1 MASNVNP
8 TVRRR
13 RLGQELRRLREL
25 KGMTAEEVA
34 ERLLVSQSKISR
46 LENGRR
52 SISQRDVRDLCGVY
66 EVEDHRIVDSLMQMA
81 KDSRQQGWWHAFG
94 DIPYSVYIGLETDAA
109 SLRVYDPQVVP
120 GLLQTPQY
128 AEALIAGAL
137 PETVP
142 ADVEKRVN
150 VRLRRQERV
159 KATENPLRLWVVIDE
174 AALRRTIGGK
184 QLMIDQL
191 ESLIDQSRLPHV
203 TVQVLP
209 FSMGAHPG
217 INGQYAILEF
227 PDASD
232 SSVVYIEGV
241 TSDLYLEKANDVQK
255 YSVMYEHSAG
265 AGPECGPDPGI
276 HHRDRQG
283 VRRWNGLLSAG
294 IGRLGAEARH
304 GTPRAHRGGRP
315 SRNMPSGRV
324 NGRPAARRL
333 RVASI
338 TPTENAGRERPTR
351 ENRSEHGNSS
361 GRHGHLDQV
370 LVLHRKR
377 RMR

>member
-66 EVEDHRIVDSLMQMA
+66 EVEDQRVVDSLMQMA

-94 DIPYSVYIGLETDAA
+94 DVPYSVYIGLETDAE

-120 GLLQTPQY
+120 GLLQSRPY
-128 AEALIAGAL
+128 AEAIIRGAL
-137 PETVP
+137 PETS
-142 ADVEKRVN
+142 ATEIDKRVE
-150 VRLRRQERV
+150 VRIRRQDRV
-159 KATENPLRLWVVIDE
+159 TTDTNPLRLWTVLDE
-174 AALRRTIGGK
+174 AALRRVVGSK
-184 QLMIDQL
+184 SVMREQL
-191 ESLIDQSRLPHV
+191 EHLIELSEVPHV

-209 FSMGAHPG
+209 FEVGAHPG

-227 PDASD
+227 VDAAD

-241 TSDLYLEKANDVQK
+241 TSDLYLEKPHDVQK
-255 YSVMYEHSAG
+255 YTVMYEHLRAQALNVEQS
-265 AGPECGPDPGI
+265 
-276 HHRDRQG
+276 RQFIET
-283 VRRWNGLLSAG
+283 VAK
-294 IGRLGAEARH
+294 EYAR
-304 GTPRAHRGGRP
+304 
-315 SRNMPSGRV
+315 
-324 NGRPAARRL
+324 
-333 RVASI
+333 
-338 TPTENAGRERPTR
+338 
-351 ENRSEHGNSS
+351 
-361 GRHGHLDQV
+361 
-370 LVLHRKR
+370 
-377 RMR
+377 

>member
-66 EVEDHRIVDSLMQMA
+66 EVEDQRVVDSLMQMA

-94 DIPYSVYIGLETDAA
+94 DVPYSVYIGLETDAE

-120 GLLQTPQY
+120 GLLQSRPY
-128 AEALIAGAL
+128 AEAIIRGAL
-137 PETVP
+137 PETS
-142 ADVEKRVN
+142 ATEIDKRVE
-150 VRLRRQERV
+150 VRIRRQDRV
-159 KATENPLRLWVVIDE
+159 TTDTNPLRLWTVLDE
-174 AALRRTIGGK
+174 AALRRVVGSPSVMRE
-184 QLMIDQL
+184 QLDH
-191 ESLIDQSRLPHV
+191 LIELSQVPHV

-209 FSMGAHPG
+209 FEVGAHPG

-227 PDASD
+227 VDAAD

-241 TSDLYLEKANDVQK
+241 TSDLYLEKPHDVQK
-255 YSVMYEHSAG
+255 YTVMYEHLRAQALNVEQS
-265 AGPECGPDPGI
+265 
-276 HHRDRQG
+276 RQF
-283 VRRWNGLLSAG
+283 
-294 IGRLGAEARH
+294 IE
-304 GTPRAHRGGRP
+304 
-315 SRNMPSGRV
+315 
-324 NGRPAARRL
+324 
-333 RVASI
+333 RVAK
-338 TPTENAGRERPTR
+338 EYAR
-351 ENRSEHGNSS
+351 
-361 GRHGHLDQV
+361 
-370 LVLHRKR
+370 
-377 RMR
+377 

>member
-13 RLGQELRRLREL
+13 RLGLELRRLREL

-66 EVEDHRIVDSLMQMA
+66 EVDDHRIVDSLMQMA

-109 SLRVYDPQVVP
+109 SLRVYEPQVVP
-120 GLLQTPQY
+120 GLLQTRQY

-137 PETVP
+137 PESGTP
-142 ADVEKRVN
+142 DIEKRVS
-150 VRLRRQERV
+150 VRLRRQDRV
-159 KATENPLRLWVVIDE
+159 KADGQPLRLWAVIDE
-174 AALRRTIGGK
+174 AALHRVVGGK
-184 QLMIDQL
+184 NLMREQL
-191 ESLIDQSRLPHV
+191 EYLIELSQLPHV

-209 FSMGAHPG
+209 FDMGAHPG

-227 PDASD
+227 PDATD

-241 TSDLYLEKANDVQK
+241 TSDLYLEKANDVHK
-255 YSVMYEHSAG
+255 YSVMYEH
-265 AGPECGPDPGI
+265 
-276 HHRDRQG
+276 
-283 VRRWNGLLSAG
+283 L
-294 IGRLGAEARH
+294 
-304 GTPRAHRGGRP
+304 RAQALNVDQTR
-315 SRNMPSGRV
+315 
-324 NGRPAARRL
+324 AF
-333 RVASI
+333 I
-338 TPTENAGRERPTR
+338 ENI
-351 ENRSEHGNSS
+351 
-361 GRHGHLDQV
+361 V
-370 LVLHRKR
+370 KR
-377 RMR
+377 YMTS

>member
-81 KDSRQQGWWHAFG
+81 KDSRQQGWWHSFG

-109 SLRVYDPQVVP
+109 SLRAFEPQIVP
-120 GLLQTPQY
+120 GLLQTRPY
-128 AEALIAGAL
+128 AEALIQGAL
-137 PETVP
+137 PETST
-142 ADVEKRVN
+142 ADIEKRVQ

-159 KATENPLRLWVVIDE
+159 STEDNPLRLWAVLDE
-174 AALRRTIGGK
+174 AALHRVVGNR
-184 QLMIDQL
+184 QVMREQL
-191 ESLIDQSRLPHV
+191 EHLVEISQLPHI

-209 FSMGAHPG
+209 YEVGAHPG
-217 INGQYAILEF
+217 LNGQYAILEF
-227 PDASD
+227 PDAAD

-241 TSDLYLEKANDVQK
+241 TSDLYLEKAADVQK
-255 YSVMYEHSAG
+255 YSVMYEHLRAQALNVDQS
-265 AGPECGPDPGI
+265 
-276 HHRDRQG
+276 RQFI
-283 VRRWNGLLSAG
+283 SDA
-294 IGRLGAEARH
+294 AKEYAR
-304 GTPRAHRGGRP
+304 
-315 SRNMPSGRV
+315 
-324 NGRPAARRL
+324 
-333 RVASI
+333 
-338 TPTENAGRERPTR
+338 
-351 ENRSEHGNSS
+351 
-361 GRHGHLDQV
+361 
-370 LVLHRKR
+370 
-377 RMR
+377 

>member
-13 RLGQELRRLREL
+13 RLGQELRRLREM

-109 SLRVYDPQVVP
+109 SLRVYEPQVVP
-120 GLLQTPQY
+120 GLLQTRPY
-128 AEALIAGAL
+128 AEALITGAL
-137 PETVP
+137 PESGTT
-142 ADVEKRVN
+142 DIEKRVS
-150 VRLRRQERV
+150 VRLRRQERIRD
-159 KATENPLRLWVVIDE
+159 TDHPLRLWVVIDE
-174 AALRRTIGGK
+174 AALRRQVGDK
-184 QLMIDQL
+184 YLMREQL
-191 ESLIDQSRLPHV
+191 EHLVELSHQPHV

-209 FSMGAHPG
+209 FEMGAHPG

-255 YSVMYEHSAG
+255 YSVMYEHLRAQALNVDQTRQFIADIAKVYAQG
-265 AGPECGPDPGI
+265 DP
-276 HHRDRQG
+276 
-283 VRRWNGLLSAG
+283 A
-294 IGRLGAEARH
+294 
-304 GTPRAHRGGRP
+304 
-315 SRNMPSGRV
+315 
-324 NGRPAARRL
+324 
-333 RVASI
+333 
-338 TPTENAGRERPTR
+338 
-351 ENRSEHGNSS
+351 
-361 GRHGHLDQV
+361 
-370 LVLHRKR
+370 
-377 RMR
+377 

>member
-13 RLGQELRRLREL
+13 RLGQELRRLREM

-109 SLRVYDPQVVP
+109 SLRVYEPQVVP
-120 GLLQTPQY
+120 GLLQTRPY

-137 PETVP
+137 PESGTT
-142 ADVEKRVN
+142 DVEKRVS
-150 VRLRRQERV
+150 VRLRRQERIRD
-159 KATENPLRLWVVIDE
+159 TDHPLRLWVVIDE
-174 AALRRTIGGK
+174 AALRRQVGGK
-184 QLMIDQL
+184 QLMREQL
-191 ESLIDQSRLPHV
+191 EHLMELSHEPHV

-209 FSMGAHPG
+209 FEMGAHPG

-255 YSVMYEHSAG
+255 YSVMYEHLRAQALNVDQTRQFIAEIAKVYAQG
-265 AGPECGPDPGI
+265 DP
-276 HHRDRQG
+276 
-283 VRRWNGLLSAG
+283 A
-294 IGRLGAEARH
+294 
-304 GTPRAHRGGRP
+304 
-315 SRNMPSGRV
+315 
-324 NGRPAARRL
+324 
-333 RVASI
+333 
-338 TPTENAGRERPTR
+338 
-351 ENRSEHGNSS
+351 
-361 GRHGHLDQV
+361 
-370 LVLHRKR
+370 
-377 RMR
+377 

>member
-66 EVEDHRIVDSLMQMA
+66 EVEDHRVVESLMQMA

-109 SLRVYDPQVVP
+109 SLRVYEPQIVP
-120 GLLQTPQY
+120 GLLQTREY

-137 PETVP
+137 PETPVS
-142 ADVEKRVN
+142 DVEKRVQ

-159 KATENPLRLWVVIDE
+159 ISPESPLRLWAVVDE
-174 AALRRTIGGK
+174 AALRRVVGNRE
-184 QLMIDQL
+184 LMREQL
-191 ESLIDQSRLPHV
+191 EYLIEQSQLPHV

-217 INGQYAILEF
+217 ITGHYAILEF
-227 PDASD
+227 PDTAD

-241 TSDLYLEKANDVQK
+241 TSDLYLEKANDVHK
-255 YSVMYEHSAG
+255 YTVMYEHLRAQ
-265 AGPECGPDPGI
+265 A
-276 HHRDRQG
+276 
-283 VRRWNGLLSAG
+283 LSAD
-294 IGRLGAEARH
+294 H
-304 GTPRAHRGGRP
+304 
-315 SRNMPSGRV
+315 
-324 NGRPAARRL
+324 
-333 RVASI
+333 
-338 TPTENAGRERPTR
+338 TR
-351 ENRSEHGNSS
+351 EFIQ
-361 GRHGHLDQV
+361 DV
-370 LVLHRKR
+370 AKAYAK
-377 RMR
+377 

>member
-81 KDSRQQGWWHAFG
+81 KDSRQQGWWHSFG

-120 GLLQTPQY
+120 GLLQTRAY
-128 AEALIAGAL
+128 AETLITGAL
-137 PETVP
+137 PETTST
-142 ADVEKRVN
+142 DIDKRVQ
-150 VRLRRQERV
+150 VRVRRQERI
-159 KATENPLRLWVVIDE
+159 AAPDNPLRLWTVLDE
-174 AALRRTIGGK
+174 SALRRVVGSRAV
-184 QLMIDQL
+184 MREQL
-191 ESLIDQSRLPHV
+191 EHLVEQSQLPHV
-203 TVQVLP
+203 TVQVIP
-209 FSMGAHPG
+209 FDMGAHPG
-217 INGQYAILEF
+217 LNGQYAILEF
-227 PDASD
+227 PDAAD

-255 YSVMYEHSAG
+255 YSVMYEHLRAQALNVEQS
-265 AGPECGPDPGI
+265 
-276 HHRDRQG
+276 RQFIAKIAQEYA
-283 VRRWNGLLSAG
+283 LH
-294 IGRLGAEARH
+294 EA
-304 GTPRAHRGGRP
+304 A
-315 SRNMPSGRV
+315 
-324 NGRPAARRL
+324 
-333 RVASI
+333 
-338 TPTENAGRERPTR
+338 
-351 ENRSEHGNSS
+351 
-361 GRHGHLDQV
+361 
-370 LVLHRKR
+370 
-377 RMR
+377 